1 MLTLQEICKKF
12 EEYKAS
18 VATSFEEIDD
28 LDAASK
34 SLLQRYINSTEST
47 DPSSIIRIQAIID
60 YMYEKINIGN
70 WKEVKLFIRKAIT
83 IATYLKLLAH
93 VKYSNEDTETLI
105 KQAFKIIDFGILFGC
120 PLEKEPQLL
129 QNCAT
134 ILSTVNNVNH
144 TSDICKD
151 SSSKE
156 NTATDNITKETSK
169 FNASP
174 VEIIDC
180 PSMEHFYKNYI
191 LTDKP
196 VILDNCINHW
206 PALQKWK
213 DQNYFINL
221 AGPRTVSIEIGS
233 KYTDTDWTQKLITIE
248 EFIKQYIYQTEGP
261 TGYLAQYQLFD
272 QIPELKNDITEPEY
286 CCFSDSNESVNVMAW
301 YGPKGTVSPLH
312 HDPKRNLLTQV
323 VGEKQ
328 LFLFAPTDAP
338 YLYPHDHELLN
349 NTAQVD
355 PRQVDLEKY
364 PKYRHANPYYCIL
377 KPGQMLFIPPKW
389 WHFVESLSI
398 SFSVSF
404 WWE

>member
-1 MLTLQEICKKF
+1 M
-12 EEYKAS
+12 
-18 VATSFEEIDD
+18 
-28 LDAASK
+28 
-34 SLLQRYINSTEST
+34 
-47 DPSSIIRIQAIID
+47 
-60 YMYEKINIGN
+60 
-70 WKEVKLFIRKAIT
+70 KLFIRKAIT

-93 VKYSNEDTETLI
+93 VRFSDEDTDTMI
-105 KQAFKIIDFGILFGC
+105 KQAYKIIDFGILFGC
-120 PLEKEPQLL
+120 PLDKEPRLL

-134 ILSTVNNVNH
+134 ILNTVNIQKNIILKDTTSKEKQNA
-144 TSDICKD
+144 TSDT
-151 SSSKE
+151 SKE
-156 NTATDNITKETSK
+156 AGA
-169 FNASP
+169 FNAIQI
-174 VEIIDC
+174 EIIDC

-191 LTDKP
+191 LEEKP

-206 PALQKWK
+206 PALEKWK
-213 DQNYFINL
+213 DQNYFIKL

-233 KYTDTDWTQKLITIE
+233 KYTDNDWTQRLITIE
-248 EFIKQYIYQTEGP
+248 EFVKQYIYQTEGP

-286 CCFSDSNESVNVMAW
+286 CCFSDTNESVDVMAW

-312 HDPKRNLLTQV
+312 HDPKKNLLTQV

-328 LFLFAPTDAP
+328 LFLFAPSDSE
-338 YLYPHDHELLN
+338 YLYPHEHELLN

-355 PRQVDLEKY
+355 PRQPDLDKY
-364 PKYRHANPYYCIL
+364 PKYKSSKPYYCRL
-377 KPGQMLFIPPKW
+377 KPGQMLYIPPKW

>member
-1 MLTLQEICKKF
+1 MLALREICYKL
-12 EEYKAS
+12 EEYKTN
-18 VATSFEEIDD
+18 VATALPEIED
-28 LDAASK
+28 LDPATK
-34 SLLQRYINSTEST
+34 SLLHRYINSTEST
-47 DPSSIIRIQAIID
+47 DPSSTIRIQAILD

-93 VKYSNEDTETLI
+93 VRFSDEDTDTMI
-105 KQAFKIIDFGILFGC
+105 KQAYKIIDFGILFGC
-120 PLEKEPQLL
+120 PLDKEPRLL

-134 ILSTVNNVNH
+134 ILNTVNIQKNIILKGTTSKEKNNA
-144 TSDICKD
+144 TSD
-151 SSSKE
+151 
-156 NTATDNITKETSK
+156 TSIKADK
-169 FNASP
+169 FNAIQI
-174 VEIIDC
+174 ETIDC

-191 LTDKP
+191 LAEKP

-206 PALQKWK
+206 PALEKWK
-213 DQNYFINL
+213 DQNYFIKL

-233 KYTDTDWTQKLITIE
+233 KYTDKDWTQRLITID
-248 EFIKQYIYQTEGP
+248 EFVKQYIYQTEGP

-286 CCFSDSNESVNVMAW
+286 CCFSDSNEPVDVMAW

-312 HDPKRNLLTQV
+312 HDPKKNLLTQV

-328 LFLFAPTDAP
+328 LFLFAPSDSE
-338 YLYPHDHELLN
+338 YLYPHEHELLN

-355 PRQVDLEKY
+355 PRQPDLDKY
-364 PKYRHANPYYCIL
+364 PKYKSSKPYYCRL
-377 KPGQMLFIPPKW
+377 KPGQMLYIPPKW